1 VNEISSDARSDEIP
15 REGNK
20 GKRDGMLH
28 TRLLR
33 KQRKMQ
39 VVDDEIGLN
48 GQGGGKRGIDIQL
61 ATAETALSFHH
72 YIPARNRTK
81 NKQAVLS
88 YMGKNITKNE
98 NPHEPTSWR

>member
-1 VNEISSDARSDEIP
+1 MAMELTLSNAWLWR
-15 REGNK
+15 
-20 GKRDGMLH
+20 
-28 TRLLR
+28 
-33 KQRKMQ
+33 
-39 VVDDEIGLN
+39 VVV
-48 GQGGGKRGIDIQL
+48 GGGEKRGIDTQL

-72 YIPARNRTK
+72 YIPTRNRTK